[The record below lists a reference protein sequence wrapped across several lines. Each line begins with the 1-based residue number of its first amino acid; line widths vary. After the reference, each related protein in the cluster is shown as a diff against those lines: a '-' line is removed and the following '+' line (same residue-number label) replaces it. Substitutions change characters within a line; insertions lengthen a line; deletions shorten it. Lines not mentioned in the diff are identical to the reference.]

1 MVELP
6 AADTP
11 LPRRNLDYPLSGEW
25 SDRRDCH
32 VRPDLVLIY
41 RKPHGRGHDAPH
53 LRSGSLPPGPFPA
66 DERTGDLMREAV
78 DVDAKVTEI
87 DPMREASPLTAPNPP
102 DWLAFAGNWRTE
114 WERTGDTMYRDKIVA
129 GMGSIV
135 KMPYGFLSGPNQ
147 LYGYDPATGKLYP
160 MAPDG
165 FGTYNL
171 ATIMGGG
178 EVVFELNELI
188 DHAGWNKVWNQY
200 CRLHTA
206 PKSVVARDNTTGT
219 EGEDARYARP
229 GRLSAYLYRQTKNPA
244 YAAKALS
251 GVRIPNMTTR
261 SLKGPDVLNAI
272 EEVSGLSTNSVSQ
285 GCLEAMISFKHLR
298 ELPNIK
304 EVML

>member
-1 MVELP
+1 MV
-6 AADTP
+6 
-11 LPRRNLDYPLSGEW
+11 
-25 SDRRDCH
+25 
-32 VRPDLVLIY
+32 
-41 RKPHGRGHDAPH
+41 
-53 LRSGSLPPGPFPA
+53 
-66 DERTGDLMREAV
+66 
-78 DVDAKVTEI
+78 
-87 DPMREASPLTAPNPP
+87 
-102 DWLAFAGNWRTE
+102 
-114 WERTGDTMYRDKIVA
+114 
-129 GMGSIV
+129 
-135 KMPYGFLSGPNQ
+135 
-147 LYGYDPATGKLYP
+147 
-160 MAPDG
+160 PDG

-244 YAAKALS
+244 YAAKAWS

-261 SLKGPDVLNAI
+261 SLKGPEVLNAI

-285 GCLEAMISFKHLR
+285 GHRSPGDVRRQNGVRWTNAGQFSTDEPKLSVAATVVVADRARPGCRSFR
-298 ELPNIK
+298 GA
-304 EVML
+304 